1 MELLPVQVWEKLLDS
16 WHYRVLAAA
25 AAGTAAL
32 VALRCLRPRQTD
44 FPEVPGFPLVG
55 VLPKLGKIP
64 DDFVEKLEGWMKEY
78 GKDGVCEYNLMGM
91 RFVLV
96 ACKEGLDQIMHAR
109 PYKITRSTDFSRFSE
124 VLHGLFTAEGES
136 WKRQRRIISP
146 AFNAKNTLSF
156 FPLIKRVVDEAT
168 QKCDA
173 AVGSDV
179 NFTQLTRCLSAEV
192 IATTAFG
199 KGFGVFRKDKT
210 KELAEVDHC
219 MRDLGTR
226 AFAPF
231 AWWKLP
237 FLGRFEHLQSTF
249 NTLTG
254 SLSKFMHENHKDK
267 RAHTILGKLDQIA
280 EAGEKLSH
288 EDLLGNVVTLFV
300 AGTDTTNI
308 NLTWALYLLAKNP
321 EQQAHVAREVR
332 AKAPN
337 GVSTHEQLDHLLLVQ
352 GVWAETLRMHSPA
365 PVVFLTAAQP
375 FELLGRTLPS
385 GTHLTLLNRLH
396 ANICPEAKSLGTD
409 LDDFR
414 PGRWI
419 AAGGEALIAEAAAL
433 QGVFFGV
440 GSRTC
445 PGQRLAELEGQLFL
459 AEFLRRFEVGGDVP
473 SLGVKTSFTQNP
485 DRDVV
490 LRLAARRD

>member
-1 MELLPVQVWEKLLDS
+1 
-16 WHYRVLAAA
+16 
-25 AAGTAAL
+25 
-32 VALRCLRPRQTD
+32 
-44 FPEVPGFPLVG
+44 
-55 VLPKLGKIP
+55 
-64 DDFVEKLEGWMKEY
+64 
-78 GKDGVCEYNLMGM
+78 
-91 RFVLV
+91 
-96 ACKEGLDQIMHAR
+96 
-109 PYKITRSTDFSRFSE
+109 
-124 VLHGLFTAEGES
+124 
-136 WKRQRRIISP
+136 
-146 AFNAKNTLSF
+146 
-156 FPLIKRVVDEAT
+156 
-168 QKCDA
+168 
-173 AVGSDV
+173 
-179 NFTQLTRCLSAEV
+179 
-192 IATTAFG
+192 
-199 KGFGVFRKDKT
+199 
-210 KELAEVDHC
+210 
-219 MRDLGTR
+219 
-226 AFAPF
+226 
-231 AWWKLP
+231 LP

-365 PVVFLTAAQP
+365 PVVLLTAAQP

-396 ANICPEAKSLGTD
+396 ANVCPEAKSLGTD

-473 SLGVKTSFTQNP
+473 SLGVKTGFTQNP